1 MLDLATFDRLLALG
15 KAACLPAAIIVVWGL
30 VTETG
35 AVPAYVLPPPRTVLA
50 TLVDFFFGG
59 SSQAY
64 SGKFLAHFLQ
74 SLYRVAGGFAC
85 GAVLGIPLGI
95 VLGFNRKIG
104 AFIEPTIQLSR
115 SIPGICWLP
124 LALVWF
130 GIGTGTSVFLIA
142 LGSFY
147 SIFLSTLGGVRYV
160 NPVLLRAG
168 LSLGATESSLLYTV
182 ILPAAFPSILSGLRL
197 GLSYSWIYMVLGE
210 FTGVN
215 YGLGALLLQ
224 SRDTMD
230 TPLIIGLMGVIG
242 GLGALSDRLMLV
254 FMTKILKMDVR

>member
-1 MLDLATFDRLLALG
+1 MTNLDRLAALG
-15 KAACLPAAIIVVWGL
+15 KAACLPVLIVIIWAVVTGL
-30 VTETG
+30 G
-35 AVPAYVLPPPRTVLA
+35 WVPAYVLPSPRAVLT
-50 TLVDFFFGG
+50 TLITFIFGG
-59 SSQAY
+59 SDQAF
-64 SGKFLAHFLQ
+64 SGTFIRHFLQ

-85 GAVLGIPLGI
+85 GALLGIPLGV
-95 VLGFNRKIG
+95 VLGYNRNIG
-104 AFIEPTIQLSR
+104 AFIEPTIELSR

-168 LSLGATESSLLYTV
+168 RSLGATESSLLYTI

-224 SRDTMD
+224 SRDTLD
-230 TPLIIGLMGVIG
+230 TPLIMALMVLIGALGVI
-242 GLGALSDRLMLV
+242 SDRIMLL
-254 FMTKILKMDVR
+254 FMTKVLGLDVK

>member
-1 MLDLATFDRLLALG
+1 MTLGRIVAFG
-15 KAACLPAAIIVVWGL
+15 KAACLPVAIVAVWAL
-30 VTETG
+30 ITG
-35 AVPAYVLPPPRTVLA
+35 TGSVPAYVLPSPRAVLT
-50 TLVDFFFGG
+50 TLIDFFFGG
-59 SSQAY
+59 SAQAY

-85 GAVLGIPLGI
+85 GTLLGIPLGI
-95 VLGFNRKIG
+95 VLGYNRKIG
-104 AFIEPTIQLSR
+104 AFIEPTIELSR

-168 LSLGATESSLLYTV
+168 RSLGATESSLLYTV

-242 GLGALSDRLMLV
+242 ALGVISDRLMLI
-254 FMTKILKMDVR
+254 FMTRILGMDVR

>member
-1 MLDLATFDRLLALG
+1 LIKFDRLVAFG
-15 KAACLPAAIIVVWGL
+15 KAACLPVAIVIVWAL

-35 AVPAYVLPPPRTVLA
+35 SVPPYVLPTPRTVLT
-50 TLVDFFFGG
+50 TLLDFFFGG
-59 SSQAY
+59 SEQAF

-74 SLYRVAGGFAC
+74 SLKRVAGGFAC

-95 VLGFNRKIG
+95 LLGYNRRIG

-168 LSLGATESSLLYTV
+168 RSLGATESSLLYTI

-224 SRDTMD
+224 SRDTME
-230 TPLIIGLMGVIG
+230 TPLIIGLMAVIGALGVI
-242 GLGALSDRLMLV
+242 SDRLMLL
-254 FMTKILKMDVR
+254 FMTKILGMDVR

>member
-1 MLDLATFDRLLALG
+1 MSPDRFVAFG
-15 KAACLPAAIIVVWGL
+15 KAVLLPTVIVAIWAFA
-30 VTETG
+30 TG
-35 AVPAYVLPPPRTVLA
+35 KGFVPAYVLPSPGTVLA
-50 TLVDFFFGG
+50 TLKDFFFGG
-59 SSQAY
+59 SDQSY
-64 SGKFLAHFLQ
+64 SGTFLLHFRQ

-85 GAVLGIPLGI
+85 GALLGIPLGV
-95 VLGFNRKIG
+95 VLGYNRKIG
-104 AFIEPTIQLSR
+104 AFIEPTIELSR
-115 SIPGICWLP
+115 AIPGICWLP

-130 GIGTGTSVFLIA
+130 GIGTGTSIFLIA

-168 LSLGATESSLLYTV
+168 RSLGATESSLLYTV

-230 TPLIIGLMGVIG
+230 TSLIIGLMGVIG
-242 GLGALSDRLMLV
+242 ALGVISDRLMLL
-254 FMTKILKMDVR
+254 FMTKILRMDVK

>member
-1 MLDLATFDRLLALG
+1 MNFDRLWAFG
-15 KAACLPAAIIVVWGL
+15 KAACLPLAIIIVWAVITERGL
-30 VTETG
+30 V
-35 AVPAYVLPPPRTVLA
+35 PSYVLPSPRTVLA
-50 TLVDFFFGG
+50 TLVDFIFGG
-59 SSQAY
+59 SAQSF
-64 SGKFLAHFLQ
+64 SGTFLAHFLQ

-85 GAVLGIPLGI
+85 GTLLGVPLGI
-95 VLGFNRKIG
+95 VLGYNRRIG
-104 AFIEPTIQLSR
+104 AFIEPTIELSR

-168 LSLGATESSLLYTV
+168 RSLGATESSLLYTI

-224 SRDTMD
+224 SRDTME
-230 TPLIIGLMGVIG
+230 TPLIIGLMAVIG
-242 GLGALSDRLMLV
+242 GLGVISDRLMLL
-254 FMTKILKMDVR
+254 FMTKILGLDVR

>member
-1 MLDLATFDRLLALG
+1 MNLDRLVAFA
-15 KAACLPAAIIVVWGL
+15 KAASLPVAIVIVWAL

-35 AVPAYVLPPPRTVLA
+35 WVAAYVLPPPRTVVA
-50 TLVDFFFGG
+50 TLIDFFFGG

-64 SGKFLAHFLQ
+64 SGKFMAHFVE

-85 GAVLGIPLGI
+85 GAILGIPLGI
-95 VLGFNRKIG
+95 VLGYNRRIG
-104 AFIEPTIQLSR
+104 AFIEPTIELSR

-168 LSLGATESSLLYTV
+168 RSLGATESSLLTTV

-230 TPLIIGLMGVIG
+230 TPLIIGLMAVIG
-242 GLGALSDRLMLV
+242 GLGVISDRLMLL
-254 FMTKILKMDVR
+254 FMTRILGMDVR

>member
-1 MLDLATFDRLLALG
+1 MPELIKFDRLVAFG
-15 KAACLPAAIIVVWGL
+15 KAACLPVAIVVAWEL
-30 VTETG
+30 VTDSG
-35 AVPAYVLPPPRTVLA
+35 SVPAYVLPSPRTVLM

-59 SSQAY
+59 SDQAY
-64 SGKFLAHFLQ
+64 SGKFVAHFLQ
-74 SLYRVAGGFAC
+74 SLYRVAGGFLS

-95 VLGFNRKIG
+95 LLGHNRKIG
-104 AFIEPTIQLSR
+104 AFIEPTIELSR

-168 LSLGATESSLLYTV
+168 RSLGATESSLLYTV

-230 TPLIIGLMGVIG
+230 TPLIIGLMAVIG
-242 GLGALSDRLMLV
+242 GLGVISDRLMLL
-254 FMTKILKMDVR
+254 FMTKILRMDVR

>member
-1 MLDLATFDRLLALG
+1 MTKLDRLPGIG
-15 KAACLPAAIIVVWGL
+15 KAVTLPIVILIIWAL
-30 VTETG
+30 VTG
-35 AVPAYVLPPPRTVLA
+35 KGLIPSYALPSPDTVLR
-50 TLVDFFFGG
+50 TLVDFIFGG
-59 SSQAY
+59 SEQSF
-64 SGKFLAHFLQ
+64 SGTFVTHFLQ
-74 SLYRVAGGFAC
+74 SLYRVVGGFAC
-85 GAVLGIPLGI
+85 GTLLGVPLGI
-95 VLGFNRKIG
+95 MLGYNRKIG
-104 AFIEPTIQLSR
+104 AFIEPTIELSR
-115 SIPGICWLP
+115 AIPGICWLP

-130 GIGTGTSVFLIA
+130 GIGTGTSIFLIM

-147 SIFLSTLGGVRYV
+147 PIFLSTLGGVRYV

-168 LSLGATESSLLYTV
+168 RSLGATEPSLLYTI

-230 TPLIIGLMGVIG
+230 TPLIIALMALIG
-242 GLGALSDRLMLV
+242 GLGVISDRIMLL
-254 FMTKILKMDVR
+254 FMSKVLKMEVK

>member
-1 MLDLATFDRLLALG
+1 MNLDRLVAFA
-15 KAACLPAAIIVVWGL
+15 KAACLPVAVVIIWAL

-35 AVPAYVLPPPRTVLA
+35 SVPAYVLPSPSAVMA
-50 TLVDFFFGG
+50 TLLDFFFGG
-59 SSQAY
+59 SSQAF
-64 SGKFLAHFLQ
+64 SGKFLAHFSQ

-85 GAVLGIPLGI
+85 GPLLGIPLGI
-95 VLGFNRKIG
+95 VLGYNRKIG
-104 AFIEPTIQLSR
+104 AFIEPTIELSR

-168 LSLGATESSLLYTV
+168 RSLGATESSLLYTV

-230 TPLIIGLMGVIG
+230 TPLIIGLMAVIG
-242 GLGALSDRLMLV
+242 GLGVISDRLMLI
-254 FMTKILKMDVR
+254 FMTRILGMDVR

>member
-1 MLDLATFDRLLALG
+1 MNLDRLAAFG
-15 KAACLPAAIIVVWGL
+15 KAVCLPVGIVMVWAL
-30 VTETG
+30 VTGTG
-35 AVPAYVLPPPRTVLA
+35 FVPPYVLPSPRTVLA

-59 SSQAY
+59 SQQSF
-64 SGKFLAHFLQ
+64 SGTFLTHFRQ
-74 SLYRVAGGFAC
+74 SLLRVAGGFAC
-85 GAVLGIPLGI
+85 GALLGVPLGI
-95 VLGFNRKIG
+95 VLGYNRKIG
-104 AFIEPTIQLSR
+104 AFIEPTIELSR

-124 LALVWF
+124 LALIWF

-147 SIFLSTLGGVRYV
+147 AIFLSTLGGVRYV

-168 LSLGATESSLLYTV
+168 RSLGATESSLLYTI

-224 SRDTMD
+224 SRDTME
-230 TPLIIGLMGVIG
+230 TPLIIGLMAVIG
-242 GLGALSDRLMLV
+242 GLGVISDRIMLL
-254 FMTKILKMDVR
+254 FMTKILGMDVR

>member
-1 MLDLATFDRLLALG
+1 MTFDRLVALG
-15 KAACLPAAIIVVWGL
+15 KAACLPVAIVAVWAL
-30 VTETG
+30 VTGMG
-35 AVPAYVLPPPRTVLA
+35 AVPAYVLPSPRAVLA
-50 TLVDFFFGG
+50 TLIDFFFGG
-59 SSQAY
+59 STQAY

-85 GAVLGIPLGI
+85 GTILGIPLGI
-95 VLGFNRKIG
+95 VLGYNRRIG
-104 AFIEPTIQLSR
+104 AFIEPTIELSR

-168 LSLGATESSLLYTV
+168 RSLGATESSLLYTV

-242 GLGALSDRLMLV
+242 GLGVISDRLMLL
-254 FMTKILKMDVR
+254 FMTKILGMDVR

>member
-1 MLDLATFDRLLALG
+1 MASFDRLFSFA
-15 KAACLPAAIIVVWGL
+15 KAACLPVGMVIIWDL
-30 VTETG
+30 VTRAG
-35 AVPAYVLPPPRTVLA
+35 AVPAYVLPSPPTVLA
-50 TLVDFFFGG
+50 TLIDFFFGG
-59 SSQAY
+59 SDQAY

-74 SLYRVAGGFAC
+74 SLYRVVGGFAC
-85 GAVLGIPLGI
+85 GALLGIPLGI
-95 VLGFNRKIG
+95 VLGHNRKIG

-168 LSLGATESSLLYTV
+168 RSLGATESSLLYTV

-230 TPLIIGLMGVIG
+230 TPLIIGLMVVIG
-242 GLGALSDRLMLV
+242 ALGAISDKLMLL
-254 FMTKILKMDVR
+254 FMTKILGMDVR

>member
-1 MLDLATFDRLLALG
+1 MLDLINLDRLAAIG
-15 KAACLPAAIIVVWGL
+15 KAVCLPVVIVIIWAF
-30 VTETG
+30 VTERG
-35 AVPAYVLPPPRTVLA
+35 WVPSYVLPSPRTVLA
-50 TLVDFFFGG
+50 TLVDFIFGG
-59 SSQAY
+59 SQQAF
-64 SGKFLAHFLQ
+64 SGTFVKHFLQ

-85 GAVLGIPLGI
+85 GALLGVPLGI
-95 VLGFNRKIG
+95 VLGYNRKIG
-104 AFIEPTIQLSR
+104 AFIEPTIELSR
-115 SIPGICWLP
+115 SVPGICWLP

-168 LSLGATESSLLYTV
+168 RSLGATESSLLYTV

-230 TPLIIGLMGVIG
+230 TPLIIGLMAVIGTLGVI
-242 GLGALSDRLMLV
+242 SDRIMLL
-254 FMTKILKMDVR
+254 FMTRILGMDVR

>member
-1 MLDLATFDRLLALG
+1 
-15 KAACLPAAIIVVWGL
+15 
-30 VTETG
+30 
-35 AVPAYVLPPPRTVLA
+35 
-50 TLVDFFFGG
+50 
-59 SSQAY
+59 
-64 SGKFLAHFLQ
+64 
-74 SLYRVAGGFAC
+74 
-85 GAVLGIPLGI
+85 
-95 VLGFNRKIG
+95 
-104 AFIEPTIQLSR
+104 
-115 SIPGICWLP
+115 
-124 LALVWF
+124 VWF
-130 GIGTGTSVFLIA
+130 GIGTGTSIFLIA

-168 LSLGATESSLLYTV
+168 RSLGATESSLLYTV

-230 TPLIIGLMGVIG
+230 TSLIIGLMGVIG
-242 GLGALSDRLMLV
+242 ALGVISDRLMLL
-254 FMTKILKMDVR
+254 FMTNILRMDVK

>member
-1 MLDLATFDRLLALG
+1 MKSDRLVAFA
-15 KAACLPAAIIVVWGL
+15 KAACLPAAIVIVWAL

-35 AVPAYVLPPPRTVLA
+35 SVPAYVLPSPHAVLA
-50 TLVDFFFGG
+50 TLIDFFFGG
-59 SSQAY
+59 SSQAF
-64 SGKFLAHFLQ
+64 SGKFMAHFVQ
-74 SLYRVAGGFAC
+74 SLYRVVGGFAC
-85 GAVLGIPLGI
+85 GAILGIPLGI
-95 VLGFNRKIG
+95 VLGYDRKIG
-104 AFIEPTIQLSR
+104 AFIEPTIELSR

-130 GIGTGTSVFLIA
+130 GIGTGTSIFLIA

-168 LSLGATESSLLYTV
+168 RSLGATESSLLYTV

-230 TPLIIGLMGVIG
+230 TPLIIGLMAVIGVLGVI
-242 GLGALSDRLMLV
+242 SDRLMLL
-254 FMTKILKMDVR
+254 FMTTILRMDVR

>member
-1 MLDLATFDRLLALG
+1 MANLDRPAAIA
-15 KAACLPAAIIVVWGL
+15 KAACLPILIVIGWAVVTDGGL
-30 VTETG
+30 
-35 AVPAYVLPPPRTVLA
+35 VPAYVLPSPGTVLA
-50 TLVDFFFGG
+50 TLVDFIFGG
-59 SSQAY
+59 SEQSF
-64 SGKFLAHFLQ
+64 SGTFVKHFAQ

-85 GAVLGIPLGI
+85 GVLLGVPLGI
-95 VLGFNRKIG
+95 VLGYNRRIG
-104 AFIEPTIQLSR
+104 AFIEPTIELSR

-124 LALVWF
+124 LALIWF

-147 SIFLSTLGGVRYV
+147 SVFLSTLGGVRYV

-168 LSLGATESSLLYTV
+168 RSLGATESSLLYTI

-224 SRDTMD
+224 SRDTME
-230 TPLIIGLMGVIG
+230 TPLIIGLMVVIGALGVI
-242 GLGALSDRLMLV
+242 SDRLMLL
-254 FMTKILKMDVR
+254 FMTKILRMDVK